1 MLHSLM
7 VPSSQRVEDK
17 VRRGLDFTCPLPAM
31 DPSWSKVTITK
42 LTRLM
47 SVTGLTL
54 FEKQAYGIT
63 SLADGGYRKSGPE
76 G

>member
-1 MLHSLM
+1 MLYSLM

-17 VRRGLDFTCPLPAM
+17 IRRGLDFTYPLPAM
-31 DPSWSKVTITK
+31 DPSWGKVTITK

-54 FEKQAYGIT
+54 YEKQAYGI
-63 SLADGGYRKSGPE
+63 SLAKESYRKSSPE